1 MTNFREGGV
10 VLFSALIFLLVI
22 TLLVIGVA
30 KSGLL
35 EAKINNNYYAKVMAL
50 HRAEVLLRQHEKAL
64 VSPDYL
70 SPHVTVLTTQICGVI
85 LYRVNAEAES
95 QHARV
100 TLQSVYA
107 KLLRYAHCKVK
118 PTIRSGRQSW
128 LEL

>member
-1 MTNFREGGV
+1 MMDRREHGV

-35 EAKINNNYYAKVMAL
+35 EAKINNNYYAKVMVL
-50 HRAEVLLRQHEKAL
+50 QKAEVLLRQQEKTLATAN
-64 VSPDYL
+64 YL
-70 SPHVTVLTTQICGVI
+70 PPHVVVLTTQTCGVI
-85 LYRVNAEAES
+85 FYRVNVEAGYL
-95 QHARV
+95 HARV

-107 KLLRYAHCKVK
+107 KLLRHRYCKTK
-118 PTIRSGRQSW
+118 PTIRPGRQSW